1 MWKKFVKTEVI
12 KKCEKELKNE
22 IKELEKLWELKEYF
36 KNMNL
41 DDART
46 KFKLRTQMLD
56 VKFNYKHMPQNE
68 KSLWKCDSCQ
78 TSIESQSHIMWCPSY
93 SELRIGKDII
103 ISVVSKVHGPLKLGI
118 EAPREISVY
127 REEIYQLVINTN
139 RDSIAKESI
148 NLKFSKKYDKKELE
162 RTKYAI

>member
-1 MWKKFVKTEVI
+1 VEKNGKPGVI

-22 IKELEKLWELKEYF
+22 IKELEKLGELNEIDEKFMIKEYL
-36 KNMNL
+36 KYMNL

-78 TSIESQSHIMWCPSY
+78 TPIESQSHIMWCPSY
-93 SELRIGKDII
+93 SELRIGKDINNDSDLI
-103 ISVVSKVHGPLKLGI
+103 EYVKKVMKIRDKL
-118 EAPREISVY
+118 
-127 REEIYQLVINTN
+127 
-139 RDSIAKESI
+139 
-148 NLKFSKKYDKKELE
+148 NL
-162 RTKYAI
+162 TK